1 VLSRGL
7 TVSCAGALAALVL
20 AGASGCASFDKTFG
34 EREMVVQFKSQTPNS
49 MRLKVRQACSHIPL
63 ATPEPLPTHA
73 SLAGMLYDVRYRVD
87 NASDADVARLQQC
100 LEKFPSVVGVD
111 PEDAGGG

>member
-7 TVSCAGALAALVL
+7 TVSGAAALAALLL
-20 AGASGCASFDKTFG
+20 AGASGCASFGKTFG
-34 EREMVVQFKSQTPNS
+34 EREIVVQFKSETSNP
-49 MRLKVRQACSHIPL
+49 MRMKVRQACSHIPL
-63 ATPEPLPTHA
+63 ARPEPLPSHA
-73 SLAGMLYDVRYRVD
+73 SLAGMPYDVRYRVD